1 MMYMVRCGI
10 VRTGGCDGCGAEGAR
25 VTAMPEEHEDMP
37 RGGEDGVSRRGEWCR
52 SGRIYIYR
60 CISIY
65 MYICC
70 RGREGRERGGL
81 TGGERADGSAR

>member
-10 VRTGGCDGCGAEGAR
+10 VRTGGCDGCGAAGAH

-37 RGGEDGVSRRGEWCR
+37 RGEDGVSRRGEWCR
-52 SGRIYIYR
+52 FGCIYIYI

-65 MYICC
+65 IYI
-70 RGREGRERGGL
+70 
-81 TGGERADGSAR
+81 

>member
-25 VTAMPEEHEDMP
+25 VTAMPEEHADMP
-37 RGGEDGVSRRGEWCR
+37 RGGKTG
-52 SGRIYIYR
+52 
-60 CISIY
+60 
-65 MYICC
+65 
-70 RGREGRERGGL
+70 GREERERGGL